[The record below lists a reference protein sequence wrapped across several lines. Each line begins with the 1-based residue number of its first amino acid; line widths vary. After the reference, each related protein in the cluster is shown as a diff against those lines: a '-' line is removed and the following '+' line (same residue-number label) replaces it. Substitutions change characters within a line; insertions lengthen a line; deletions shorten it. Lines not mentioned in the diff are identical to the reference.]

1 MTDGSDGRIPVTVLS
16 GALGAGK
23 TTLVNR
29 LLANPGDR
37 TIAVVVNDVGDVNV
51 DAELIAERNEETG
64 VVDLSNG
71 CICCGLQGDL
81 LTEVSRLADDREF
94 DYLVVEASGVS
105 EPVPIAQT
113 FTLGTDDA
121 EIDPTERFR
130 LDTMVSV
137 VDAYGFWKEFDPAT
151 NREDSAGGGRS
162 LSEVFVDQV
171 EFCDVLLLNKC
182 DTVPADELDEVEAV
196 VRELQPRAVVYRTE
210 YSDVDPDAVLDTGRF
225 DFDEARRAAGW
236 KRHLAGASA
245 NTGADA
251 DAEDGGDG
259 HDHAGDHDHDHD
271 HDHEHAHAG
280 AAHAVSTFTY
290 EADRPF
296 HPERLD
302 EWLDDW
308 RGDVVRAKGFF
319 KLVTRPE
326 TVMGL
331 SQAGPSVQAGPLGEW
346 GPGDDRRTRLVFIGT
361 EMDEAEIRREL
372 DDCLVG
378 ADEPMEGVSDPFPA

>member
-1 MTDGSDGRIPVTVLS
+1 MSYGSDGRIPVTVLS

-51 DAELIAERNEETG
+51 DAELIEEENEEMG
-64 VVDLSNG
+64 VIDLSNG

-81 LTEVSRLADDREF
+81 LTEAARLAAERTF

-105 EPVPIAQT
+105 EPVPIAQA
-113 FTLGTDDA
+113 FTLGTDESDV
-121 EIDPTERFR
+121 DPTDRFR

-182 DTVPADELDEVEAV
+182 DTVPDDALHEVEAL
-196 VRELQPRAVVYRTE
+196 VRELQPRAVLYRTE
-210 YSDVDPDAVLDTGRF
+210 YTDVSPDAVLDTGLF

-236 KRHLAGASA
+236 KRHLSG
-245 NTGADA
+245 
-251 DAEDGGDG
+251 DAEHEHADG
-259 HDHAGDHDHDHD
+259 HDHR
-271 HDHEHAHAG
+271 HAG
-280 AAHAVSTFTY
+280 ASHAVSTFTY
-290 EADRPF
+290 EADDSF
-296 HPERLD
+296 HPERFDAWLD
-302 EWLDDW
+302 EW

-319 KLVTRPE
+319 KLAGRPE

-331 SQAGPSVQAGPLGEW
+331 SQAGPSVQAGPLGTWDED
-346 GPGDDRRTRLVFIGT
+346 DDRRTRLVFIGT

-372 DDCLVG
+372 DDCLVR
-378 ADEPMEGVSDPFPA
+378 ASESLDGVSDPFPA

>member
-1 MTDGSDGRIPVTVLS
+1 MEQTTDTTDERIPVTVLS

-29 LLANPGDR
+29 LLTDPGDR
-37 TIAVVVNDVGDVNV
+37 TIAVVVNDVGDVNI
-51 DAELIAERNEETG
+51 DAELIEDENEETG

-81 LTEVSRLADDREF
+81 LTETTRLADERTF

-105 EPVPIAQT
+105 EPVPIAQA
-113 FTLGTDDA
+113 FTLGTDDSDV
-121 EIDPTERFR
+121 DPTERFR

-162 LSEVFVDQV
+162 LSEVFVDQI

-182 DTVPADELDEVEAV
+182 DTVPDDELDEVEAL
-196 VRELQPRAVVYRTE
+196 VRELQPRATIYRTE
-210 YSDVDPDAVLDTGRF
+210 YSDVSPTVVLDTGLF
-225 DFDEARRAAGW
+225 DFGEARQAAGW
-236 KRHLAGASA
+236 KRHLAG
-245 NTGADA
+245 DA
-251 DAEDGGDG
+251 
-259 HDHAGDHDHDHD
+259 DHDHGEADH
-271 HDHEHAHAG
+271 HHAG
-280 AAHAVSTFTY
+280 ASHAVSTFTY
-290 EADRPF
+290 ETEVPF
-296 HPERLD
+296 HPERFD
-302 EWLDDW
+302 AWLDDW

-319 KLVTRPE
+319 KLAGRPDI
-326 TVMGL
+326 VMGL

-346 GPGDDRRTRLVFIGT
+346 GPEDDRRTRLVFIGT
-361 EMDEAEIRREL
+361 DMDEAEIRAEL

-378 ADEPMEGVSDPFPA
+378 RDEPLDRVSDPFPA

>member
-1 MTDGSDGRIPVTVLS
+1 MSQDADPIPVTVLS

-51 DAELIAERNEETG
+51 DAELIEEENEETG

-81 LTEVSRLADDREF
+81 LTETTRLADEREF

-105 EPVPIAQT
+105 EPVPIAQA
-113 FTLGTDDA
+113 FTLGTEESDV
-121 EIDPTERFR
+121 DPTERFR

-137 VDAYGFWKEFDPAT
+137 VDAYGFWKEFDPTT

-182 DTVPADELDEVEAV
+182 DTVPDDELDEVEAL
-196 VRELQPRAVVYRTE
+196 VRELQPRAAVYRTE
-210 YSDVDPDAVLDTGRF
+210 YSDVSADTVLDTGRF
-225 DFDEARRAAGW
+225 DFEEARRAAGW
-236 KRHLAGASA
+236 KRHLAG
-245 NTGADA
+245 
-251 DAEDGGDG
+251 DGEGDG
-259 HDHAGDHDHDHD
+259 HDHDHD
-271 HDHEHAHAG
+271 HGHAG
-280 AAHAVSTFTY
+280 ASHAVSTFTY
-290 EADRPF
+290 ETERPF
-296 HPERLD
+296 HPERFD
-302 EWLDDW
+302 AWLDDW

-319 KLVTRPE
+319 KVATRPD
-326 TVMGL
+326 TVMGM

-346 GPGDDRRTRLVFIGT
+346 GPDDDRRTRLVFIGT

-372 DDCLVG
+372 DDCLLRR
-378 ADEPMEGVSDPFPA
+378 DESAESVSDPFPA

>member
-1 MTDGSDGRIPVTVLS
+1 MSVGSDGRIPVTVLS

-51 DAELIAERNEETG
+51 DAELIESENEETG
-64 VVDLSNG
+64 IVDLSNG

-81 LTEVSRLADDREF
+81 LTEVSRLADERTF

-105 EPVPIAQT
+105 EPVPIAQA
-113 FTLGTDDA
+113 FTLGTDDSDV
-121 EIDPTERFR
+121 DPTERFR

-137 VDAYGFWKEFDPAT
+137 VDAYGFWKEFDPET
-151 NREDSAGGGRS
+151 NREVSDGGRS
-162 LSEVFVDQV
+162 LSEVFVDQI

-182 DTVPADELDEVEAV
+182 DTVPDDVLDEVEAL
-196 VRELQPRAVVYRTE
+196 VRELQPRAVLYRTE
-210 YSDVDPDAVLDTGRF
+210 YADVAPGVVLGTSRF
-225 DFDEARRAAGW
+225 DFDDARRAAGW
-236 KRHLAGASA
+236 KRHLSGAS
-245 NTGADA
+245 D
-251 DAEDGGDG
+251 DGDR
-259 HDHAGDHDHDHD
+259 DDHDHRGEGHR
-271 HDHEHAHAG
+271 HTG

-290 EADRPF
+290 ETGRAF
-296 HPERLD
+296 HPERFD
-302 EWLDDW
+302 AWLDDW

-319 KLVTRPE
+319 KLAGRPD

-346 GPGDDRRTRLVFIGT
+346 GPDDDRRTRLVFIGT
-361 EMDEAEIRREL
+361 EMDEAAIRAEL
-372 DDCLVG
+372 DACLVREEETL
-378 ADEPMEGVSDPFPA
+378 DRVSDPFPA

>member
-1 MTDGSDGRIPVTVLS
+1 MSTTGERIPVTVLS

-29 LLANPGDR
+29 LLSNPGDR

-51 DAELIAERNEETG
+51 DAELIAEENEETG

-81 LTEVSRLADDREF
+81 LTEVSDLADRRSF

-105 EPVPIAQT
+105 EPVPIAQA
-113 FTLGTDDA
+113 FTLGSDDA
-121 EIDPTERFR
+121 DIDPTERFR

-151 NREDSAGGGRS
+151 NRAVEEGGRS

-182 DTVPADELDEVEAV
+182 DTVPDDDLDEVDALI
-196 VRELQPRAVVYRTE
+196 RELQPRAAIYRTE
-210 YSDVDPDAVLDTGRF
+210 YSDVDPETVLDTGLF
-225 DFDEARRAAGW
+225 DFEEAQQAAGW
-236 KRHLAGASA
+236 KRHLAGES
-245 NTGADA
+245 
-251 DAEDGGDG
+251 G
-259 HDHAGDHDHDHD
+259 HDHGADGHH
-271 HDHEHAHAG
+271 HAG
-280 AAHAVSTFTY
+280 ASHAVSTFTY
-290 EADRPF
+290 ETERPF
-296 HPERLD
+296 HPARLD

-319 KLVTRPE
+319 KLATRPD

-346 GPGDDRRTRLVFIGT
+346 GPDDDRRTRLVFIGT
-361 EMDEAEIRREL
+361 EMDEAEIRAEL
-372 DDCLVG
+372 DDCLVR
-378 ADEPMEGVSDPFPA
+378 DEEPLDRVSDPFPA

>member
-1 MTDGSDGRIPVTVLS
+1 MAHGSDDRIPVTVLS

-37 TIAVVVNDVGDVNV
+37 TIAVVVNDVGDVNI
-51 DAELIAERNEETG
+51 DAELIEDRNEETG

-81 LTEVSRLADDREF
+81 LTQTAQLADERSF

-113 FTLGTDDA
+113 FTLGNPDA
-121 EIDPTERFR
+121 DVDPTERFR

-151 NREDSAGGGRS
+151 NRESSVGGRS
-162 LSEVFVDQV
+162 LSEVFVDQI

-182 DTVPADELDEVEAV
+182 DTVPDDALEEVEAL
-196 VRELQPRAVVYRTE
+196 VRELQPRAVLYRTE
-210 YSDVDPDAVLDTGRF
+210 YSDVEPGVVLDTGLF

-236 KRHLAGASA
+236 KRHLSG
-245 NTGADA
+245 GAD
-251 DAEDGGDG
+251 EDGIHDHDGEEDHDHG
-259 HDHAGDHDHDHD
+259 HDHG
-271 HDHEHAHAG
+271 HAG

-290 EADRPF
+290 ETDRPF

-302 EWLDDW
+302 RWLDDW

-319 KLVTRPE
+319 KLAGRPD

-346 GPGDDRRTRLVFIGT
+346 NPDDDRRTRLVFIGT
-361 EMDEAEIRREL
+361 DMDEAEIRGEL
-372 DDCLVG
+372 DDCLLR
-378 ADEPMEGVSDPFPA
+378 AEESIDGVSDPFPA

>member
-1 MTDGSDGRIPVTVLS
+1 MHDTDDERIPVTVLS

-37 TIAVVVNDVGDVNV
+37 TIAVVVNDVGDENV
-51 DAELIAERNEETG
+51 DAELIEEENEETG

-81 LTEVSRLADDREF
+81 LTEVSRLAAERSF

-105 EPVPIAQT
+105 EPVPIAQA
-113 FTLGTDDA
+113 FTLGTEDS
-121 EIDPTERFR
+121 EVDPTERFR

-162 LSEVFVDQV
+162 LSEVFVDQI

-182 DTVPADELDEVEAV
+182 DTVPDEALDEVEAL
-196 VRELQPRAVVYRTE
+196 VRELQPRAVLYRTE
-210 YSDVDPDAVLDTGRF
+210 YSDVAPDAVLGTGRF
-225 DFDEARRAAGW
+225 EFGEARRAAGW
-236 KRHLAGASA
+236 KRHLAGADSD
-245 NTGADA
+245 GD
-251 DAEDGGDG
+251 DGDEDHGRDPD
-259 HDHAGDHDHDHD
+259 HDHADHR
-271 HDHEHAHAG
+271 HAG
-280 AAHAVSTFTY
+280 ASHAVSTFTY
-290 EADRPF
+290 ETDRPF
-296 HPERLD
+296 HPERLR

-319 KLVTRPE
+319 KLGGRPD

-346 GPGDDRRTRLVFIGT
+346 SPDDDRRTRLVFIGT
-361 EMDEAEIRREL
+361 EMDEAEIREEL
-372 DDCLVG
+372 DRCLV
-378 ADEPMEGVSDPFPA
+378 DENEPLGGVSDPFPA

>member
-1 MTDGSDGRIPVTVLS
+1 MSGGSDDRVPVTVLS

-29 LLANPGDR
+29 LLANPGGR

-51 DAELIAERNEETG
+51 DAELIEEENEETG

-81 LTEVSRLADDREF
+81 LTEVSRLADERTF
-94 DYLVVEASGVS
+94 DSLVVEASGVS
-105 EPVPIAQT
+105 EPVPIAQA
-113 FTLGTDDA
+113 FTLGTDDSDV
-121 EIDPTERFR
+121 DPTERFR

-137 VDAYGFWKEFDPAT
+137 VDAYGFWKEFDPET
-151 NREDSAGGGRS
+151 SREVSEGGRA
-162 LSEVFVDQV
+162 LSAVFVDQI

-182 DTVPADELDEVEAV
+182 DTVPDDALDEVAAL
-196 VRELQPRAVVYRTE
+196 VRELQPRAVLYRTE
-210 YSDVDPDAVLDTGRF
+210 YADVSPEAVLGTGLF
-225 DFDEARRAAGW
+225 DFEEARRAAGW
-236 KRHLAGASA
+236 KRHLS
-245 NTGADA
+245 GADG
-251 DAEDGGDG
+251 GGDD
-259 HDHAGDHDHDHD
+259 HDPDEGEGEHGRGNGDHR
-271 HDHEHAHAG
+271 HAG

-290 EADRPF
+290 ETDRPV
-296 HPERLD
+296 HPERLR

-319 KLVTRPE
+319 KLAGRPD

-346 GPGDDRRTRLVFIGT
+346 KPDDDRRTRLVFIGT
-361 EMDEAEIRREL
+361 EMDEPEIRREL
-372 DDCLVG
+372 DDCLLR
-378 ADEPMEGVSDPFPA
+378 DSESLDRLSDPFPA

>member
-1 MTDGSDGRIPVTVLS
+1 MADDSDARIPVTVLS

-37 TIAVVVNDVGDVNV
+37 TIAVVVNDVGEVNV
-51 DAELIAERNEETG
+51 DAELIEERNEETG

-81 LTEVSRLADDREF
+81 LTEVSRLADERTF

-105 EPVPIAQT
+105 EPVPIAQA
-113 FTLGTDDA
+113 FTLGTEESA
-121 EIDPTERFR
+121 VDPTEQFR

-137 VDAYGFWKEFDPAT
+137 VDAYGFRKEFDPAT

-162 LSEVFVDQV
+162 LSEVFVDQI

-182 DTVPADELDEVEAV
+182 DTVPDDAVDEVEAV
-196 VRELQPRAVVYRTE
+196 VRELQPRAVLYRTE
-210 YSDVDPDAVLDTGRF
+210 YSDISPDAVLDTGLF
-225 DFDEARRAAGW
+225 EFDEARRAAGW
-236 KRHLAGASA
+236 KRHLAGEEGS
-245 NTGADA
+245 T
-251 DAEDGGDG
+251 
-259 HDHAGDHDHDHD
+259 HDHGD
-271 HDHEHAHAG
+271 EHGRGHGHGHQHAG
-280 AAHAVSTFTY
+280 ASHAVSTFTY
-290 EADRPF
+290 ETAEPF
-296 HPERLD
+296 HPERFDAWLD
-302 EWLDDW
+302 EW

-319 KLVTRPE
+319 KLAGRPD

-331 SQAGPSVQAGPLGEW
+331 SQAGPSVQAGPLGTWTE
-346 GPGDDRRTRLVFIGT
+346 GDDRRTRLVFIGT

-372 DDCLVG
+372 DGCLLR
-378 ADEPMEGVSDPFPA
+378 EPESGESLTDPFPA

>member
-1 MTDGSDGRIPVTVLS
+1 MTDSDERIPVTVLS

-29 LLANPGDR
+29 LLSDPGDR

-51 DAELIAERNEETG
+51 DAELIAEENEATG

-81 LTEVSRLADDREF
+81 LSEVSRLAEERSF

-105 EPVPIAQT
+105 EPVPIAQA
-113 FTLGTDDA
+113 FTLGTEDSDV
-121 EIDPTERFR
+121 DPTQQFR

-137 VDAYGFWKEFDPAT
+137 VDAYGFWREFDPET
-151 NREDSAGGGRS
+151 NREASAGGGRS
-162 LSEVFVDQV
+162 LSEVFVDQI

-182 DTVPADELDEVEAV
+182 DTVPDDALDEVEAL
-196 VRELQPRAVVYRTE
+196 VRELQPRAVLYRTE
-210 YSDVDPDAVLDTGRF
+210 YSDVAPDAVLGTGRF
-225 DFDEARRAAGW
+225 EFSEARRAAGW
-236 KRHLAGASA
+236 KRHLAG
-245 NTGADA
+245 TDG
-251 DAEDGGDG
+251 DGGDG
-259 HDHAGDHDHDHD
+259 GDGGDAGDEDGNDADHDHDHGD
-271 HDHEHAHAG
+271 GHGHAG
-280 AAHAVSTFTY
+280 ASHAVSTFTY
-290 EADRPF
+290 ETDRPF

-319 KLVTRPE
+319 KLAGRPD

-346 GPGDDRRTRLVFIGT
+346 SPDDDRRTRLVFIGT
-361 EMDEAEIRREL
+361 EMDEAEIRDEL

-378 ADEPMEGVSDPFPA
+378 KNEPLDGVSDPFPA